1 MEAPSAGEREGP
13 APRRKEPQTGPF
25 VWLASYPKSG
35 NTWFRALL
43 TSYLRGGEAPV
54 ISQLVGQTGAW
65 ARQRF
70 NEMLG
75 LDSSELSAWELLRLR
90 PTYHRLLAR
99 RLVAPAFDKI
109 HEAFLPIPPQPPAG
123 GQGKREWLF
132 APEVSTAAICLV
144 RNPLDVVVSYAHQRV
159 ASIAKAT
166 AWMND
171 PTATE
176 YLMTK
181 GASAALPAPMGTWSD
196 HVLSWLDQQ
205 VLPMHVVRYED
216 MVADAAASF
225 GAAID
230 FLEAQCGPLIE
241 PSRRRAAIAAAVE
254 NAAFPRL
261 REQEVAAG
269 FALKPF
275 DAESFF
281 RAGVAGGWRE
291 TLNAEQVAKIVA
303 AHGPVM
309 ARLGYLAEAEEFLR
323 ARRQDAAAQPQ

>member
-1 MEAPSAGEREGP
+1 ME
-13 APRRKEPQTGPF
+13 EPQPGPF

-43 TSYLRGGEAPV
+43 TSYLRGGETPV
-54 ISQLVGQTGAW
+54 ISQLVGQAGTCVR
-65 ARQRF
+65 RQF
-70 NEMLG
+70 NEVLG

-90 PTYHRLLAR
+90 PVLHRLLAR
-99 RLVAPAFDKI
+99 RSAAPAFEKV
-109 HEAFLPIPPQPPAG
+109 HEAFLPIPPPASG
-123 GQGKREWLF
+123 RPQREWLF

-181 GASAALPAPMGTWSD
+181 GAGATLPAPMGTWSD

-205 VLPMHVVRYED
+205 VVPMHVVRYED
-216 MVADAAASF
+216 MVVDAAASF
-225 GAAID
+225 GEAID
-230 FLEAQCGPLIE
+230 FLEARCGPLIE
-241 PSRRRAAIAAAVE
+241 PSRRPAAIAAAVE

-269 FALKPF
+269 FVLKPF

-291 TLNAEQVAKIVA
+291 VLTAEQVATIVA
-303 AHGPVM
+303 AHGPAM

-323 ARRQDAAAQPQ
+323 ARRQDAAPQPQ

>member
-1 MEAPSAGEREGP
+1 MEDSQP
-13 APRRKEPQTGPF
+13 GPF

-43 TSYLRGGEAPV
+43 TSYLLGGEAPV
-54 ISQLVGQTGAW
+54 ISQLVGQTATGL
-65 ARQRF
+65 RQRF
-70 NEMLG
+70 NETLG

-90 PTYHRLLAR
+90 PTFHRLLAR
-99 RLVAPAFDKI
+99 RLAAPAFEKV
-109 HEAFLPIPPQPPAG
+109 HEAFLPIRPQPPATG
-123 GQGKREWLF
+123 RQQREWLF
-132 APEVSTAAICLV
+132 APEVTRAAVCLV

-159 ASIAKAT
+159 ASIAKAA

-176 YLMTK
+176 YLMPK
-181 GASAALPAPMGTWSD
+181 GGSATLPAPMGTWSD

-205 VLPMHVVRYED
+205 VLPMHMVRYED

-230 FLEAQCGPLIE
+230 FLEARCGPLVE

-254 NAAFPRL
+254 NAAFSRL

-291 TLNAEQVAKIVA
+291 TLNAEQVATIVA
-303 AHGPVM
+303 AHGPAM

-323 ARRQDAAAQPQ
+323 TKGQNAAPRQRNTG